1 MVHMKRLV
9 IIDGKSVF
17 YRGYYAMP
25 GLSTKDGIP
34 TGGVFGFASL
44 SLEIVKKL
52 EPDYV
57 CVAWDKKH
65 TSIRKRLNILPT
77 YKAGRKTPPSD
88 FFNQIPILHEL
99 LDAFGWPLYE
109 FDDYEADD
117 IVYALLQKSKKEGN
131 QTFIACNDADLLPL
145 VDNNTV
151 LLYWKQNAYSYPD
164 LEKIDKYSVKIH
176 YKEYL
181 IFDTEYFT
189 DACKTIYSLNKYNV
203 TEDNLLLV
211 KMLRGDPS
219 DDIQGVKGWTP
230 TKVKNILTSNSDLK
244 IKYNMD
250 LKDLENILE
259 KELSISKKDTK
270 QALKNYKMMD
280 LNSSLNNR
288 RKPLKY

>member
-1 MVHMKRLV
+1 MKKTL
-9 IIDGKSVF
+9 IIDSSHLIYRYSGVVEKGLWDIDYALNKLFKSIKKIQDTLKIDETFFAIDSPVPSKKEFFLDLYEKDNTGYKKKRENREKSDVF
-17 YRGYYAMP
+17 YELRERFEKTLVDKY
-25 GLSTKDGIP
+25 KEN
-34 TGGVFGFASL
+34 VFK
-44 SLEIVKKL
+44 V
-52 EPDYV
+52 P
-57 CVAWDKKH
+57 
-65 TSIRKRLNILPT
+65 
-77 YKAGRKTPPSD
+77 
-88 FFNQIPILHEL
+88 
-99 LDAFGWPLYE
+99 
-109 FDDYEADD
+109 DYEADD

-151 LLYWKQNAYSYPD
+151 LLYWKQNAYTYPD
-164 LEKIDKYSVKIH
+164 LEKIDK
-176 YKEYL
+176 YL

-189 DACKTIYSLNKYNV
+189 DACKTIYSLNKYDV

-230 TKVKNILTSNSDLK
+230 TKVKNILTSNPDLK

-259 KELSISKKDTK
+259 NKLAFSKEDTK
-270 QALKNYKMMD
+270 QALKNYQMMD